1 MFQKRSKRTE
11 NVHCASN
18 VDELKMAERSIDV
31 LLVTIDASV
40 DWTPYINSMR
50 PNGVF
55 VFIGGITNK
64 LSDIPVAS
72 LITKKL
78 AIAGTTIGGSR
89 DMKEMLQ
96 FVADHPECRPI
107 VETMSMENINEAIE
121 RVKSTNVRFRMV
133 VEN

>member
-1 MFQKRSKRTE
+1 MEKRT
-11 NVHCASN
+11 
-18 VDELKMAERSIDV
+18 IDV
-31 LLVTIDASV
+31 MLVTIDASV
-40 DWTPYINSMR
+40 NWTPYINSMR

-55 VFIGGITNK
+55 VFIGSITNK

-96 FVADHPECRPI
+96 FVADYPECQPI
-107 VETMSMENINEAIE
+107 VETMSMEDINEAIE
-121 RVKSTNVRFRMV
+121 RVKSTDVRFRMA